1 MIPHLEQQIAFLT
14 ACRDH
19 GPENVEWRVIEGI
32 QDWSGWW
39 PGSSPPYFQEQYKFE
54 FRIRPRTHVIPKTAV
69 PMPLKVKPER
79 GQRYWS
85 FNVGLSSHTFSSVWE
100 DDQVDEKLFNNNM
113 CFATREDAEA
123 NLAAMLAREEE

>member
-1 MIPHLEQQIAFLT
+1 M
-14 ACRDH
+14 
-19 GPENVEWRVIEGI
+19 EWRHETGEGR
-32 QDWSGWW
+32 WSQWLCAEKN
-39 PGSSPPYFQEQYKFE
+39 YFQPIAQCRYE